1 MPIKLKPSYKKYDR
15 QTKKT
20 TLEHYYIK
28 NISKDELFKDLN
40 NDSTKP
46 KVKQKIRTEL
56 TRRGIKIQWMPIT
69 ANE

>member
-28 NISKDELFKDLN
+28 NISKDELFNSLN
-40 NDSTKP
+40 KST
-46 KVKQKIRTEL
+46 TE
-56 TRRGIKIQWMPIT
+56 IHFI
-69 ANE
+69 

>member
-28 NISKDELFKDLN
+28 NISKDELF
-40 NDSTKP
+40 
-46 KVKQKIRTEL
+46 
-56 TRRGIKIQWMPIT
+56 
-69 ANE
+69 